1 MVSREQRLVITL
13 AMRAL
18 PAFAQ
23 QNPKTFYP
31 DDPLWREPAPRP
43 VKQVE
48 KREVDDL
55 YDFLLDSLVVP
66 RREEKLVHIDQ
77 TNRWHME
84 TLHRPG
90 RIRFR
95 VHHRYA
101 VS

>member
-1 MVSREQRLVITL
+1 MVPREQRLVITL
-13 AMRAL
+13 AMLAL

-55 YDFLLDSLVVP
+55 YDFPLNSFVVP
-66 RREEKLVHIDQ
+66 GGAQGARRQ
-77 TNRWHME
+77 YSAQ
-84 TLHRPG
+84 PG
-90 RIRFR
+90 RP
-95 VHHRYA
+95 VAHHFG
-101 VS
+101 